1 MILNFLLNTWM
12 IWMIFINYWRI
23 KLKLKENAKKLI
35 VFDDMV
41 TDVLSNKKLNPKPI
55 LTKLSI
61 SLVFIIMHYFIMKIP
76 NKPELQ

>member
-1 MILNFLLNTWM
+1 
-12 IWMIFINYWRI
+12 
-23 KLKLKENAKKLI
+23 
-35 VFDDMV
+35 MV

>member
-1 MILNFLLNTWM
+1 MDDIYKLLKNKTEVK
-12 IWMIFINYWRI
+12 R
-23 KLKLKENAKKLI
+23 KCKKMI

-41 TDVLSNKKLNPKPI
+41 TDVLSNKKLNPNPI
-55 LTKLSI
+55 LTKLSIRSRKFNI